1 MPEETAKTSAAR
13 LVSDE
18 TKGALMRA
26 MLRAR
31 RFGEKI
37 VEVYGAQDMK
47 TPVHLSIGQE
57 AVAAGVCLN
66 LKADDY
72 LFTTHRSHA
81 HLLSKGASM
90 TSMVAELY
98 GLAGGCSG
106 GKGGSMHLLD
116 TAVSCMGASAIV
128 GGSIPLGAGAALAS
142 QFRRDGRISVS
153 FFGDGA
159 SEEGLFHETLNFAS
173 LKKLPVLFVCENNSY
188 ATNSHIRARQPHF
201 DIARRA
207 ESYDIESVIVD
218 GNDVLAVHGAAAAAV
233 SRLRA
238 GNGPAFIECKTYRW
252 KGHVG
257 PECDYLKGCRPKEE
271 LDQWMKLCPVQAFK
285 DALLKDGVLTMSAF
299 YAMLK
304 DIDAEIAEAWL
315 TARAGEMPAP
325 EALYKDVYH

>member
-1 MPEETAKTSAAR
+1 MTKTTTATS
-13 LVSDE
+13 VSNE
-18 TKGALMRA
+18 TKLALMRA

-37 VEVYGAQDMK
+37 VDVYGAQDMK
-47 TPVHLSIGQE
+47 TPVHLSIGEE
-57 AVAAGVCLN
+57 AIAAGVCLD
-66 LKADDY
+66 LKPEDY

-90 TSMVAELY
+90 TAMVAELY

-142 QFRRDGRISVS
+142 RFRGDGRISVS

-159 SEEGLFHETLNFAS
+159 SEEGLFHESLNFAS

-201 DIARRA
+201 EIARHA
-207 ESYDIESVIVD
+207 ESYDIPAVALD
-218 GNDVLAVHGAAAAAV
+218 GNDVLAVHAAAAGAV
-233 SRLRA
+233 SHIRA
-238 GNGPAFIECKTYRW
+238 GKGPFFLECKTYRW

-271 LDQWMKLCPVQAFK
+271 LDQWLERCPVKAFK
-285 DALLKDGVLTMSAF
+285 DALLKSGLLTMPA
-299 YAMLK
+299 YDAMLK
-304 DIDAEIAEAWL
+304 EIDDEISEAWR
-315 TARAGEMPAP
+315 TARAGKMPSP
-325 EALYKDVYH
+325 EDLYKDVYH

>member
-1 MPEETAKTSAAR
+1 MTKTTVAS
-13 LVSDE
+13 VSSE
-18 TKGALMRA
+18 TKLALMRA

-37 VEVYGAQDMK
+37 IDVYGAQDMK

-57 AVAAGVCLN
+57 AIAAGVCLN
-66 LKADDY
+66 LKPEDY

-90 TSMVAELY
+90 TAMVAELY
-98 GLAGGCSG
+98 GLAAGCSG
-106 GKGGSMHLLD
+106 GKGGSMHMLD
-116 TAVSCMGASAIV
+116 TAVSCMGSSAIV

-142 QFRRDGRISVS
+142 QFRRDGRVSVS

-159 SEEGLFHETLNFAS
+159 SEEGLFHETMNFAS

-201 DIARRA
+201 DVARRA
-207 ESYDIESVIVD
+207 ESYDIPSVIVD
-218 GNDVLAVHGAAAAAV
+218 GNDVFAVHAAAAGAV
-233 SRLRA
+233 ADIRA
-238 GNGPAFIECKTYRW
+238 GKGPFFLECKTYRW
-252 KGHVG
+252 RGHVG

-285 DALLKDGVLTMSAF
+285 DALLKDGALTMPAF
-299 YAMLK
+299 DAMLK
-304 DIDAEIAEAWL
+304 DIDAEIEGVWAS
-315 TARAGEMPAP
+315 ARSGKMPEP

>member
-1 MPEETAKTSAAR
+1 MTKTTANISA
-13 LVSDE
+13 E
-18 TKGALMRA
+18 TKLALMRA

-66 LKADDY
+66 LKPEDH
-72 LFTTHRSHA
+72 LFTTHRNHA

-90 TSMVAELY
+90 TAMVAELY
-98 GLAGGCSG
+98 GRAAGCSG
-106 GKGGSMHLLD
+106 GKGGSMHMLD
-116 TAVSCMGASAIV
+116 TAVSCMGTSAIV

-142 QFRRDGRISVS
+142 QFRRDGRVSVS

-173 LKKLPVLFVCENNSY
+173 LKKLPAFFVCENNSY

-201 DIARRA
+201 DIARHA
-207 ESYDIESVIVD
+207 ESYDMPSVAVD
-218 GNDVLAVHGAAAAAV
+218 GNDVLAVYAAAAAAV
-233 SRLRA
+233 SHIRA
-238 GNGPAFIECKTYRW
+238 GKGPFFLECKTYRW

-271 LDQWMKLCPVQAFK
+271 LDQWLERCPVKAFK
-285 DALLKDGVLTMSAF
+285 DALLKSGGLTAPAF
-299 YAMLK
+299 DAMLGE
-304 DIDAEIAEAWL
+304 IDAEIAEAW
-315 TARAGEMPAP
+315 TSARAGKMPAP
-325 EALYKDVYH
+325 EDLYKDVYH